1 LKLSSATI
9 NQRLSALKSLVDYA
23 RKRGLCSFTLTDVK
37 GLRSQKYRDTR
48 GRTNDYLLAKL
59 DSVNP
64 ALFVSNNGNRLDGK
78 DIARIVKKYAEPVGI
93 DLSPHRVRHS
103 AITAYLDVSE
113 GNVRAAQSLSRH
125 QNLSTLMIYDDNRHQ
140 LQGKASKDL
149 GDLLK
154 IVDSCD

>member
-1 LKLSSATI
+1 LNHDIKIKYNPLFYLLREPKSIPCHSIGKGTLELQSI
-9 NQRLSALKSLVDYA
+9 DLNQAVVTA
-23 RKRGLCSFTLTDVK
+23 I
-37 GLRSQKYRDTR
+37 
-48 GRTNDYLLAKL
+48 NDYLLAKL
-59 DSVNP
+59 DSVNS

-78 DIARIVKKYAEPVGI
+78 DIARIVKKYAEIVGI

-140 LQGKASKDL
+140 LQAKASKDL
-149 GDLLK
+149 GELLK
-154 IVDSCD
+154 IVENDD